1 MSILLKSI
9 MVWTLDKAIHYLQE
23 DSSISKGDKALIL
36 KFINERRAVV
46 NLSDRSSLKI
56 VSLLKNLTKLKK
68 KSWSKFQGREDV
80 ITFVGTINSSELAPN
95 TKQNYKTMFKQ
106 FYRWLVKDPHPIEI
120 EDIKVTVHNANR
132 KLPENML
139 TEEDVLEMVDAC
151 EWLRDRAII
160 MTLWSTGARASELLG
175 LKIGS
180 VEFDDNGAKIR
191 LSGKTGDR
199 VCRVIEPVPYL
210 KDWIKNHPLKDDINA
225 PLWTDIS
232 YGSRNQ
238 PLNYYGL
245 QQMIKKIARKC
256 RIQKPA
262 HPHAWRSSRA
272 TYLAKFLTTSQLK
285 AFFGWRQ
292 TAMCDVYISM
302 HSKDVDEA
310 IQRIHGK
317 LEVKEERSRLTPVR
331 CPRCK
336 KLNGAELNYCG
347 VCSYP
352 LRPDVAIALDEK
364 TKLWLLAT
372 REVLNNNPR
381 LRAEF
386 EKELEKFLRKQG

>member
-1 MSILLKSI
+1 

-23 DSSISKGDKALIL
+23 DTSISKEDKDLIL

-68 KSWSKFQGREDV
+68 KPWSRFRGREDV
-80 ITFVGTINSSELAPN
+80 IAFVGAINSSELAPN

-106 FYRWLVKDPHPIEI
+106 FYRWLVKNPHPIEI

-139 TEEDVLEMVDAC
+139 TEEDVMKMVDAC
-151 EWLRDRAII
+151 EWLRNKAIL

-180 VEFDDNGAKIR
+180 IEFDDNGAKIR

-199 VCRVIEPVPYL
+199 ICRVIEPVPYL
-210 KDWIKNHPLKDDINA
+210 KDWIKNHPLKDKINA
-225 PLWTDIS
+225 PLWTSIS
-232 YGSRNQ
+232 YGSKDE
-238 PLNYYGL
+238 PLSYYGL

-256 RIQKPA
+256 GIQKPS

-285 AFFGWRQ
+285 QFFGWKQ

-317 LEVKEERSRLTPVR
+317 LEVKEERSSLTPRR

-336 KLNGAELNYCG
+336 KLNGAELEFCD

-352 LRPDVAIALDEK
+352 LRPEVAIEHDEK
-364 TKLWLLAT
+364 MRMWLLIT
-372 REVLNNNPR
+372 QEVINRNPR

-386 EKELEKFLRKQG
+386 EDELKNLLRKKKAQM

>member
-1 MSILLKSI
+1 
-9 MVWTLDKAIHYLQE
+9 MVWTLDKAINYFKDDKL
-23 DSSISKGDKALIL
+23 ISREDKALVL
-36 KFINERRAVV
+36 KFIDERRAVV

-56 VSLLKNLTKLKK
+56 ISLLKNLTKLKK
-68 KSWSKFQGREDV
+68 KPWDEFRGRDDV
-80 ITFVGTINSSELAPN
+80 ISFVGSINSSELAPN

-106 FYRWLVKDPHPIEI
+106 FYRWLVKNPHPIEI

-139 TEEDVLEMVDAC
+139 TEEDIVKMVDAC
-151 EWLRDRAII
+151 EWLRDKAIL

-175 LKIGS
+175 MKIGS
-180 VEFDDNGAKIR
+180 IEFDDNGAKIR

-210 KDWIKNHPLKDDINA
+210 RDWIKHHPKKGDINTA
-225 PLWTDIS
+225 LWTDIS
-232 YGSRNQ
+232 YGSRDE
-238 PLNYYGL
+238 PLSYYGL

-256 RIQKPA
+256 GIQKPS
-262 HPHAWRSSRA
+262 HPHAWRASRA

-285 AFFGWRQ
+285 AFFGWKQ

-317 LEVKEERSRLTPVR
+317 QEQKAETSSLTPVK

-336 KLNGAELNYCG
+336 KLNGAELDYCG
-347 VCSYP
+347 VCNYP
-352 LRPDVAIALDEK
+352 LRPGVAISMDEK
-364 TKLWLLAT
+364 TRLWLFII
-372 REVLNNNPR
+372 REIIDQNPR
-381 LRAEF
+381 LRADF
-386 EKELEKFLRKQG
+386 ERELKRILEKQG